1 MICYLFLIYTKVFL
15 LPFEFSTKKKRI
27 MLQEEFKKVEE
38 LALHIKAY
46 IQTEI
51 ELIKLLFAEK
61 LSKILSNFLAIM
73 VLIWLLL
80 IGILFASLSLAFL
93 IGERLGKM
101 STGFII
107 VSLIYLLLA
116 VVIWYLRERIIRIPI
131 LNVIL
136 SQLFDSQKK
145 SNEN

>member
-1 MICYLFLIYTKVFL
+1 
-15 LPFEFSTKKKRI
+15 

-80 IGILFASLSLAFL
+80 IGILFASLSLAFF
-93 IGERLGKM
+93 IGERLDKM

-116 VVIWYLRERIIRIPI
+116 VLIWYLRERIIRIPI
-131 LNVIL
+131 LNGIL
-136 SQLFDSQKK
+136 SQLFDSDKK
-145 SNEN
+145 SEENK

>member
-1 MICYLFLIYTKVFL
+1 
-15 LPFEFSTKKKRI
+15 

-80 IGILFASLSLAFL
+80 IGILFASLSLAFF

-131 LNVIL
+131 LNGIL

-145 SNEN
+145 SKEN

>member
-1 MICYLFLIYTKVFL
+1 
-15 LPFEFSTKKKRI
+15 

-51 ELIKLLFAEK
+51 ELIKLLFADK

-73 VLIWLLL
+73 LLIWLLL

-131 LNVIL
+131 LNGIL

>member
-1 MICYLFLIYTKVFL
+1 
-15 LPFEFSTKKKRI
+15 

-80 IGILFASLSLAFL
+80 IGILFASLSLAFF

-131 LNVIL
+131 LNGIL

>member
-1 MICYLFLIYTKVFL
+1 
-15 LPFEFSTKKKRI
+15 

-51 ELIKLLFAEK
+51 ELIKLLLAEK

-93 IGERLGKM
+93 IGEKLGKM

-107 VSLIYLLLA
+107 VSFIYLLLA
-116 VVIWYLRERIIRIPI
+116 VITWYLREKVIRIPI
-131 LNVIL
+131 LNGIL
-136 SQLFDSQKK
+136 RQLFD
-145 SNEN
+145 NENKSEENK

>member
-1 MICYLFLIYTKVFL
+1 
-15 LPFEFSTKKKRI
+15 

-101 STGFII
+101 STFFII

-131 LNVIL
+131 LNGIL
-136 SQLFDSQKK
+136 NQLFDRQKK
-145 SNEN
+145 SKEN

>member
-131 LNVIL
+131 LNGIL

>member
-1 MICYLFLIYTKVFL
+1 
-15 LPFEFSTKKKRI
+15 

-131 LNVIL
+131 LNGIL

-145 SNEN
+145 YKEN

>member
-1 MICYLFLIYTKVFL
+1 
-15 LPFEFSTKKKRI
+15 

-51 ELIKLLFAEK
+51 ELIKLLLAEK

-93 IGERLGKM
+93 IGEKLGKM

-107 VSLIYLLLA
+107 VSFIYLLLA
-116 VVIWYLRERIIRIPI
+116 VITWYLREKVIRIPI
-131 LNVIL
+131 LNGIL
-136 SQLFDSQKK
+136 RQLFD
-145 SNEN
+145 NENKSCL

>member
-1 MICYLFLIYTKVFL
+1 
-15 LPFEFSTKKKRI
+15 

-46 IQTEI
+46 IQIEI

-73 VLIWLLL
+73 LLIWLLL

>member
-1 MICYLFLIYTKVFL
+1 
-15 LPFEFSTKKKRI
+15 

-131 LNVIL
+131 LNGIL

>member
-1 MICYLFLIYTKVFL
+1 
-15 LPFEFSTKKKRI
+15 

-80 IGILFASLSLAFL
+80 IGILFASLSLAFF
-93 IGERLGKM
+93 IGERFGKM

-116 VVIWYLRERIIRIPI
+116 VLIWYLRERIIRIPI
-131 LNVIL
+131 LNGIL
-136 SQLFDSQKK
+136 SQLFDSEKK
-145 SNEN
+145 SEENK